1 MKFRK
6 IIVII
11 LIILSIVNISTRVFA
26 KYVFTYTQNAIE
38 LNIDRTP
45 PKLNIEYSIKEPTA
59 KGIEAKIIANEE
71 IQKVNGWELQ
81 EDDKTLIKIYEENIN
96 ETIIVK
102 DLAGNE
108 SIANIIITNIDK
120 NPPIAE
126 IIEIKNTNTG
136 FEKYANKTH
145 EIILKVKISDTN
157 KIINNLQDFKIL
169 VGDKEN
175 NCTKEINKIEEKE
188 NYIIY
193 EVKLKNID
201 ENGQLVIKIL
211 ENSFEDIV
219 GNKMSEK
226 ILNTEIEIDN
236 ISPIIE
242 YNQKKLEDGKILAQ
256 IIGNEKIRQISGWE
270 LDETQKINSKKF
282 ISDIIYQKEVRDLAG
297 NIANVEININDS
309 EFLKLEYMGHI
320 SERGWIKTENNFVG
334 TIQSGNKLKI
344 EAIAFRT
351 GKKVEKDFVQ
361 FSAYAYTHW
370 GENSYAKD
378 RITNM
383 IYNHGWNP
391 LSEYKTMANSEFAN
405 INNEKYIELSGAGIN
420 EMATTDLNGNNP
432 IPFEASNRYEYGIAG
447 LKLDLKSH
455 EENSI
460 IYQIYLNDIGWL
472 ETCKNGE
479 QAMYAPNRPIEA
491 MRIAVVPTSEMQ
503 EIIAQWNKNI
513 V

>member
-6 IIVII
+6 IIVIA
-11 LIILSIVNISTRVFA
+11 LIILLIVNINTKAFA
-26 KYVFTYTQNAIE
+26 KYVFTYTQNAVE

-45 PKLNIEYSIKEPTA
+45 PKLNIEYSSKEPTT

-71 IQKVNGWELQ
+71 IQEVQGWKLE
-81 EDDKTLIKIYEENIN
+81 EDGKTLIKIYEENIN

-102 DLAGNE
+102 DIAGNE
-108 SIANIIITNIDK
+108 SNANIIITNIDK
-120 NPPIAE
+120 EPPIAE

-136 FEKYANKTH
+136 YEKYANKTH
-145 EIILKVKISDTN
+145 EIIVKIKISDEN
-157 KIINNLQDFKIL
+157 KIIDNLQDFKIL

-175 NCTKEINKIEEKE
+175 NCTKEINKIQEEE

-193 EVKLKNID
+193 ELKLKNIE

-226 ILNTEIEIDN
+226 TLDIGIKIDN
-236 ISPIIE
+236 ISPVIE
-242 YNQKKLEDGKILAQ
+242 YNQNKLEDGKILAQ
-256 IIGNEKIRQISGWE
+256 IIGNEEIRQISGWE
-270 LDETQKINSKKF
+270 LDKTQKINSKKF
-282 ISDIIYQKEVRDLAG
+282 ISDIKYQKEVKDLAG
-297 NIANVEININDS
+297 NVANVEIDVKDS
-309 EFLKLEYMGHI
+309 EFLELEYLGHI
-320 SERGWIKTENNFVG
+320 SERGWIKAENNFVG
-334 TIQSGNKLKI
+334 TIQTGNKLKI

-351 GKKVEKDFVQ
+351 GEKVEKDFVQ

-383 IYNHGWNP
+383 IYNYGWNP
-391 LSEYKTMANSEFAN
+391 LSGYKTMANSEFAN
-405 INNEKYIELSGAGIN
+405 INNEKYIEISGAGIN

-432 IPFEASNRYEYGIAG
+432 IPFEESNSYTYGVSG
-447 LKLDLKSH
+447 LKLDLKTH

-460 IYQIYLNDIGWL
+460 IYQIYLNDVGWL

-479 QAMYAPNRPIEA
+479 QAMYAYNRPIEA
-491 MRIAVVPTSEMQ
+491 MRIAVVPTSEME
-503 EIIAQWNKNI
+503 EIITQWNKNI

>member
-6 IIVII
+6 IIVIT
-11 LIILSIVNISTRVFA
+11 LIILMIVNINTISFG

-45 PKLNIEYSIKEPTA
+45 PKLNIEYSRKEPTA
-59 KGIEAKIIANEE
+59 KGIEAKIIANEK
-71 IQKVNGWELQ
+71 IQEVDGWKLQ
-81 EDDKTLIKIYEENIN
+81 EDGKTLIKIYEENIN

-102 DLAGNE
+102 DIAGNK
-108 SIANIIITNIDK
+108 SSANILIDNIDK
-120 NPPIAE
+120 NSPIAE
-126 IIEIKNTNTG
+126 IIEIKNTNIG
-136 FEKYANKTH
+136 YESYANKTH
-145 EIILKVKISDTN
+145 EITVKIKISDEN
-157 KIINNLQDFKIL
+157 KIIDNLQDFKIL
-169 VGDKEN
+169 VGDIEN

-193 EVKLKNID
+193 KIKLRNINQ
-201 ENGQLVIKIL
+201 NGLLVIKIL

-226 ILNTEIEIDN
+226 TLNTEIEIDN

-242 YNQKKLEDGKILAQ
+242 YNQNKLEDGKILAQ

-282 ISDIIYQKEVRDLAG
+282 ISDIIYQKEVKDLAG
-297 NIANVEININDS
+297 NVANIEINVKNS

-320 SERGWIKTENNFVG
+320 SEKGWIKAENNFVG
-334 TIQSGNKLKI
+334 IIQSGNKFKI

-351 GKKVEKDFVQ
+351 GEKVEKDFVQ
-361 FSAYAYTHW
+361 FSVYAYTHW

-378 RITNM
+378 RITNK

-391 LSEYKTMANSEFAN
+391 LSGYKTMENAEFAT
-405 INNEKYIELSGAGIN
+405 IYNEKYIELSGAGIN
-420 EMATTDLNGNNP
+420 EIGTTDLKGNNP
-432 IPFEASNRYEYGIAG
+432 IPLEEAKRYEYGISG
-447 LKLDLKSH
+447 LKLDLKTH
-455 EENSI
+455 QENSI

-479 QAMYAPNRPIEA
+479 QAMYATNRPIEA
-491 MRIAVVPTSEMQ
+491 IRIAVVPTSEME

>member
-6 IIVII
+6 IIVIT

-71 IQKVNGWELQ
+71 IQEVNGWKLQ
-81 EDDKTLIKIYEENIN
+81 EDGKTLIKIYEENIN

-108 SIANIIITNIDK
+108 SSANIIITNIDK
-120 NPPIAE
+120 EPPIAE

-136 FEKYANKTH
+136 YESYANKTH
-145 EIILKVKISDTN
+145 EIIVKIKISDEN
-157 KIINNLQDFKIL
+157 KIIDNLQDFKIL

-175 NCTKEINKIEEKE
+175 NCTKEIKKTEEIE

-193 EVKLKNID
+193 EVKLKNIE

-219 GNKMSEK
+219 GNKMGEK
-226 ILNTEIEIDN
+226 TLNTEIEIDN

-242 YNQKKLEDGKILAQ
+242 YNQNKLEDGKILAQ
-256 IIGNEKIRQISGWE
+256 IIGNEKIRQISGWD

-297 NIANVEININDS
+297 NIANVEINIKDS

-320 SERGWIKTENNFVG
+320 SERGWIKAENNFVG
-334 TIQSGNKLKI
+334 TIQSGNKFKI

-351 GKKVEKDFVQ
+351 GEKVEKDFVQ

-479 QAMYAPNRPIEA
+479 QAMYAKNRPIEA

>member
-6 IIVII
+6 IIVITLII
-11 LIILSIVNISTRVFA
+11 LIIVNINTISFG

-45 PKLNIEYSIKEPTA
+45 PKLSIEYSSKEPTA

-71 IQKVNGWELQ
+71 IQEVNGWKLQ
-81 EDDKTLIKIYEENIN
+81 EDGKTLIKIYEENIN

-108 SIANIIITNIDK
+108 SSANIIITNIDK

-136 FEKYANKTH
+136 YEKYANNTH
-145 EIILKVKISDTN
+145 KITIKIKISDEN
-157 KIINNLQDFKIL
+157 KIIDNLKELKIL
-169 VGDKEN
+169 VGGREN

-193 EVKLKNID
+193 EIQLENIE
-201 ENGQLVIKIL
+201 ENGNLLIKIL
-211 ENSFEDIV
+211 LDSFEDIV

-226 ILNTEIEIDN
+226 TLNTGIEIDN

-242 YNQKKLEDGKILAQ
+242 YNQNKLEDGKILAQ
-256 IIGNEKIRQISGWE
+256 IIGNEKIRKITGWE
-270 LDETQKINSKKF
+270 LDESQKINSKKF
-282 ISDIIYQKEVRDLAG
+282 ISDIIYQKEVKDLAG
-297 NIANVEININDS
+297 NIANIEINVKDS

-320 SERGWIKTENNFVG
+320 SERGWIKAENNFVG

-351 GKKVEKDFVQ
+351 GEKVEKDFVQ

-391 LSEYKTMANSEFAN
+391 LSGYKTMENAEFAN
-405 INNEKYIELSGAGIN
+405 IYNEKYIELSGAGIN
-420 EMATTDLNGNNP
+420 EMGATDLNGNNP
-432 IPFEASNRYEYGIAG
+432 IPFEEANKYTYGVSG
-447 LKLDLKSH
+447 LKLDLKTH

-460 IYQIYLNDIGWL
+460 IYQIYLNDVGWL
-472 ETCKNGE
+472 KTCKNGE
-479 QAMYAPNRPIEA
+479 QAMYASNRPIEA
-491 MRIAVVPTSEMQ
+491 MKIAVVPTSEME

>member
-6 IIVII
+6 IIVIT
-11 LIILSIVNISTRVFA
+11 LITLMIVNINTISFG

-45 PKLNIEYSIKEPTA
+45 PKLNIEYSSKEPTT

-71 IQKVNGWELQ
+71 IQEVKGWKLQ
-81 EDDKTLIKIYEENIN
+81 EDGKTLIKIYEENIN

-108 SIANIIITNIDK
+108 SIADILITNIDK

-126 IIEIKNTNTG
+126 IIEINNTNIG
-136 FEKYANKTH
+136 YEKYANKTH
-145 EIILKVKISDTN
+145 EIIVKIKISDEN
-157 KIINNLQDFKIL
+157 KIIDNLQDFKIL

-175 NCTKEINKIEEKE
+175 NCTKEINKFEEKE

-193 EVKLKNID
+193 EVKLKNIE

-211 ENSFEDIV
+211 QNSFEDIV

-226 ILNTEIEIDN
+226 TLDTGIEIDN

-242 YNQKKLEDGKILAQ
+242 YNQNKLEDGKILAQ

-297 NIANVEININDS
+297 NIANVEINVKDS
-309 EFLKLEYMGHI
+309 EFLGLEYIGHI
-320 SERGWIKTENNFVG
+320 SETGWREAENKIVG
-334 TIQSGNKLKI
+334 ITRLENIFKI

-351 GKKVEKDFVQ
+351 GEKVEKDFVK
-361 FSAYAYTHW
+361 FSAFSYTYW
-370 GENSYAKD
+370 GENAYAID
-378 RITNM
+378 ETTNT

-391 LSEYKTMANSEFAN
+391 LSGYKTIANSEYVT
-405 INNEKYIELSGAGIN
+405 INNEKYIELGGAGVN
-420 EMATTDLNGNNP
+420 QMLRTDINGNNP
-432 IPFEASNRYEYGIAG
+432 IPFIQPNRYNYGISG

-460 IYQIYLNDIGWL
+460 IYQIYLNDVGWL

-479 QAMYAPNRPIEA
+479 QAMYAYNKPIEA
-491 MRIAVVPTSEMQ
+491 FRIAVVPTSEME
-503 EIIAQWNKNI
+503 EIITQWNKNI